1 MNDVSPSFDNVMVQ
15 GSSYKM
21 SDIEALNYIAVLQ
34 TQKTQLLKM
43 IENDNNIIIKLN
55 NILTD
60 YINNVKD
67 CRYTLEYIILIK
79 RIV

>member
-1 MNDVSPSFDNVMVQ
+1 
-15 GSSYKM
+15 
-21 SDIEALNYIAVLQ
+21 
-34 TQKTQLLKM
+34 M

-67 CRYTLEYIILIK
+67 CRYTLEYIILRLLCNK
-79 RIV
+79 K